1 MTVHAGRPTTPQD
14 KSRELQRKLY
24 LAAKRNR
31 NRRFHALYDRIFRP
45 DILRQAWEEVRRN
58 GGSAGEDGVTIE
70 DVERE
75 GVEQFLGQIE
85 QDLKAG
91 TYRPKPVL
99 RVYIPKA
106 DGRQR
111 PLGIP
116 TVRDRVVQQACKM
129 VIEPIF
135 EANFRDNS
143 YGFRPKR
150 SAQQAVTEVKKALIT
165 GWWVVDA
172 DIQSYFD
179 TIDHTMLMSLL
190 KRRISDRR
198 VLKLI
203 RQWLEAGVLE
213 DGVRNATEIGSP
225 QGGVISPL
233 LANIYLHVLD
243 MYWAERYSSLGKLIR
258 YADDFVIICR
268 TRQDAENALQIVKQ
282 IMDYPETDTSSH
294 QNPCR
299 GYGSRWVRLSWLPL
313 PQEEIKEEQQTLA
326 LHLAFTKG
334 HDSRP
339 KQNPFHHEENEI
351 EQHASRSDKISQS
364 SNSRMAEL
372 LPHWKLHLEI
382 PATRPL
388 CAVSSGTMGS
398 GKDRVSWALERTCLS
413 GFDDATWIGILLPT
427 RNMCGQTLKAPGRR
441 LSESRMRENL
451 MSGSMWQGMETR
463 ISSSNPRR
471 HPLTLPPDR
480 WDSPRPK
487 RLFYARTNSV
497 KSALS
502 RPAHLRVT
510 LTVRQH

>member
-1 MTVHAGRPTTPQD
+1 VTVHVERPTPPQD

-24 LAAKRNR
+24 LTAKRNR

-58 GGSAGEDGVTIE
+58 GGSAGQDGVSIE
-70 DVERE
+70 DVEKE
-75 GVEQFLGQIE
+75 GVEQFLREIE
-85 QDLKAG
+85 QDLRAG

-135 EANFRDNS
+135 EANFQNSS

-150 SAQQAVTEVKKALIT
+150 SAQQAVTVVKKALIT

-172 DIQSYFD
+172 DIQGYFD
-179 TIDHTMLMSLL
+179 NINHSMLLSLL

-213 DGVRNATEIGSP
+213 NGVVNASEIGSP

-243 MYWAERYSSLGKLIR
+243 MFWAERFSSLGKLVR

-268 TRQDAENALQIVKQ
+268 TKHDAEDAMQKVLQVMELLKLTLHPTKTRVVDMGQDGFDFLGFHFHKKKSRKSGKLLPYIWASPKSMMNIRRKIHFITERKRLSNTPDEVIKFLNMVIRGWRNYFRIGNCALKFQQLDRYIRYRLEQWVRAK
-282 IMDYPETDTSSH
+282 I
-294 QNPCR
+294 
-299 GYGSRWVRLSWLPL
+299 GSRGQW
-313 PQEEIKEEQQTLA
+313 
-326 LHLAFTKG
+326 
-334 HDSRP
+334 
-339 KQNPFHHEENEI
+339 NEI
-351 EQHASRSDKISQS
+351 AFRALITQHG
-364 SNSRMAEL
+364 
-372 LPHWKLHLEI
+372 LEHFYL
-382 PATRPL
+382 T
-388 CAVSSGTMGS
+388 
-398 GKDRVSWALERTCLS
+398 
-413 GFDDATWIGILLPT
+413 GICVVQP
-427 RNMCGQTLKAPGRR
+427 
-441 LSESRMRENL
+441 
-451 MSGSMWQGMETR
+451 
-463 ISSSNPRR
+463 
-471 HPLTLPPDR
+471 
-480 WDSPRPK
+480 
-487 RLFYARTNSV
+487 
-497 KSALS
+497 
-502 RPAHLRVT
+502 
-510 LTVRQH
+510 

>member
-1 MTVHAGRPTTPQD
+1 VTVHAARPITPQD

-24 LAAKRNR
+24 LEAKRCR

-45 DILRQAWEEVRRN
+45 DILKQAWEEVRRN

-75 GVEQFLGQIE
+75 GVVQFLGQIE

-91 TYRPKPVL
+91 TYRPSPVL
-99 RVYIPKA
+99 RVYIPKV

-116 TVRDRVVQQACKM
+116 TVRDRLVQQACKI

-150 SAQQAVTEVKKALIT
+150 SAQQAVGVVKKALIT

-213 DGVRNATEIGSP
+213 DGVRNVTEIGSP

-243 MYWAERYSSLGKLIR
+243 MYWAERYSSVGKLIR

-268 TRQDAENALQIVKQ
+268 TRQDAETAMQTIKQ
-282 IMDYPETDTSSH
+282 IMTILKLTLHPTKTRVVDMGQDGFDFLGFHFHKKKSNKTNKLLPYNWPAPKAMKAVRNKIHFITERMRLSNSLAEVIKFL
-294 QNPCR
+294 NRVIR
-299 GYGSRWVRLSWLPL
+299 GWRNYFRIGNCTLKFQQLDRFIRYRLEQWVRSKQGPRGHWD
-313 PQEEIKEEQQTLA
+313 ERAFRA
-326 LHLAFTKG
+326 L
-334 HDSRP
+334 
-339 KQNPFHHEENEI
+339 I
-351 EQHASRSDKISQS
+351 IQHG
-364 SNSRMAEL
+364 
-372 LPHWKLHLEI
+372 LEYFYQ
-382 PATRPL
+382 PGV
-388 CAVSSGTMGS
+388 CAV
-398 GKDRVSWALERTCLS
+398 K
-413 GFDDATWIGILLPT
+413 P
-427 RNMCGQTLKAPGRR
+427 
-441 LSESRMRENL
+441 
-451 MSGSMWQGMETR
+451 
-463 ISSSNPRR
+463 
-471 HPLTLPPDR
+471 
-480 WDSPRPK
+480 
-487 RLFYARTNSV
+487 
-497 KSALS
+497 
-502 RPAHLRVT
+502 
-510 LTVRQH
+510 

>member
-1 MTVHAGRPTTPQD
+1 MEGRVSASTKFSEDVSDGACCKKPIPPQD

-24 LAAKRNR
+24 RAAKRQR

-58 GGSAGEDGVTIE
+58 GGSAGQDGVSIE

-75 GVEQFLGQIE
+75 GVEQFLREIE
-85 QDLKAG
+85 QDLNAG

-106 DGRQR
+106 DGKQR

-135 EANFRDNS
+135 EANFQDNS

-150 SAQQAVTEVKKALIT
+150 SAQQAVTVVKKALIT

-172 DIQSYFD
+172 DIQGYFD
-179 TIDHTMLMSLL
+179 TINHSTLLSLL

-213 DGVRNATEIGSP
+213 NGVVNASEIGSP

-243 MYWAERYSSLGKLIR
+243 MFWAERFSSLGKLVR

-268 TRQDAENALQIVKQ
+268 TKHDAETAMQKVAQVMELLKLTLHPTKTRVVDMGQDGFDFLGFHFHKKKSRKSGKLLPYIWASPKSMMNIRHKIHFITERKRLSNTPDEVIKFLNMVIRGWRNYFRIGNCALKFQQLDRYIRYRLEQWVRAK
-282 IMDYPETDTSSH
+282 I
-294 QNPCR
+294 
-299 GYGSRWVRLSWLPL
+299 GSRGQW
-313 PQEEIKEEQQTLA
+313 
-326 LHLAFTKG
+326 
-334 HDSRP
+334 
-339 KQNPFHHEENEI
+339 NEI
-351 EQHASRSDKISQS
+351 AFCALITQ
-364 SNSRMAEL
+364 L
-372 LPHWKLHLEI
+372 GLEYFYRTGI
-382 PATRPL
+382 
-388 CAVSSGTMGS
+388 CAV
-398 GKDRVSWALERTCLS
+398 
-413 GFDDATWIGILLPT
+413 
-427 RNMCGQTLKAPGRR
+427 
-441 LSESRMRENL
+441 
-451 MSGSMWQGMETR
+451 
-463 ISSSNPRR
+463 
-471 HPLTLPPDR
+471 
-480 WDSPRPK
+480 
-487 RLFYARTNSV
+487 
-497 KSALS
+497 
-502 RPAHLRVT
+502 
-510 LTVRQH
+510 

>member
-45 DILRQAWEEVRRN
+45 DILSQAWEEVRRN
-58 GGSAGEDGVTIE
+58 GGCAGEDGVTIE

-75 GVEQFLGQIE
+75 GVERFLSQIE

-91 TYRPKPVL
+91 RYRPRPVL

-135 EANFRDNS
+135 EANFCDNS

-150 SAQQAVTEVKKALIT
+150 SAQQAVAEVKKALIT

-179 TIDHTMLMSLL
+179 TIDHSILMSLIQ
-190 KRRISDRR
+190 RRISDRR
-198 VLKLI
+198 VLKLV
-203 RQWLEAGVLE
+203 RQWLEAGILE

-243 MYWAERYSSLGKLIR
+243 MYWKERYSALGKLVR
-258 YADDFVIICR
+258 YADDFVVICR
-268 TRQDAENALQIVKQ
+268 SRQDAETALQTVEQ
-282 IMDYPETDTSSH
+282 IM
-294 QNPCR
+294 
-299 GYGSRWVRLSWLPL
+299 GILKL
-313 PQEEIKEEQQTLA
+313 TL
-326 LHLAFTKG
+326 HPTKTRVVDMG
-334 HDSRP
+334 REGFDFLG
-339 KQNPFHHEENEI
+339 FHFHKKKSKKNG
-351 EQHASRSDKISQS
+351 K
-364 SNSRMAEL
+364 L
-372 LPHWKLHLEI
+372 LPYIW
-382 PATRPL
+382 PAPKAMK
-388 CAVSSGTMGS
+388 AVRSKIRFIT
-398 GKDRVSWALERTCLS
+398 ER
-413 GFDDATWIGILLPT
+413 
-427 RNMCGQTLKAPGRR
+427 RR
-441 LSESRMRENL
+441 LSNPLSEVIKFLDRVIRGWRNYF
-451 MSGSMWQGMETR
+451 R
-463 ISSSNPRR
+463 IGNCTLKFQQLDRYVRYRLEQWVRAKLGPRGHWNELAFR
-471 HPLTLPPDR
+471 DSLLQHGLEYFYLPGIC
-480 WDSPRPK
+480 
-487 RLFYARTNSV
+487 AV
-497 KSALS
+497 K
-502 RPAHLRVT
+502 P
-510 LTVRQH
+510 

>member
-1 MTVHAGRPTTPQD
+1 VTVHAEKPTPPQD

-24 LAAKRNR
+24 RAAKRQR

-58 GGSAGEDGVTIE
+58 GGSAGQDGVSIE

-75 GVEQFLGQIE
+75 SVEQFLREIE

-135 EANFRDNS
+135 EANFQDNS

-150 SAQQAVTEVKKALIT
+150 SAQQAVTVVKKALIT

-172 DIQSYFD
+172 DIQGYFD
-179 TIDHTMLMSLL
+179 TINHSMLMSLL

-213 DGVRNATEIGSP
+213 NGVVNKSEIGSP

-243 MYWAERYSSLGKLIR
+243 MYWMERYSSFGKLVR

-268 TRQDAENALQIVKQ
+268 TKQDAETAMQKVAQVMELLKLTLHPTKTRVVDMGQDGFDFLGFHFHKKKSRKSGKLLPYIWASPKSMMNIRRKIHSITERKRLSNTPDEVIKFLNMVIRGWRNYFRIGNCALKFQQLDRYIRYLLEQWIRAKL
-282 IMDYPETDTSSH
+282 
-294 QNPCR
+294 
-299 GYGSRWVRLSWLPL
+299 GSRGQW
-313 PQEEIKEEQQTLA
+313 
-326 LHLAFTKG
+326 
-334 HDSRP
+334 
-339 KQNPFHHEENEI
+339 NEI
-351 EQHASRSDKISQS
+351 AFRALITQ
-364 SNSRMAEL
+364 L
-372 LPHWKLHLEI
+372 GLEFFFRTGI
-382 PATRPL
+382 
-388 CAVSSGTMGS
+388 CAV
-398 GKDRVSWALERTCLS
+398 
-413 GFDDATWIGILLPT
+413 
-427 RNMCGQTLKAPGRR
+427 
-441 LSESRMRENL
+441 
-451 MSGSMWQGMETR
+451 
-463 ISSSNPRR
+463 
-471 HPLTLPPDR
+471 
-480 WDSPRPK
+480 
-487 RLFYARTNSV
+487 
-497 KSALS
+497 
-502 RPAHLRVT
+502 
-510 LTVRQH
+510 

>member
-1 MTVHAGRPTTPQD
+1 VTVHAARPITPQD

-24 LAAKRNR
+24 LEAKRCR

-58 GGSAGEDGVTIE
+58 GGSAGQDGVTIE

-116 TVRDRVVQQACKM
+116 TVRDRVVQQACKV

-150 SAQQAVTEVKKALIT
+150 SAQQAVTVVKKALIT

-172 DIQSYFD
+172 DIQGYFD
-179 TIDHTMLMSLL
+179 TIDQSMLMTLL

-243 MYWAERYSSLGKLIR
+243 MFWAERYSSLGILIR

-268 TRQDAENALQIVKQ
+268 TKRDAENALQSVKQ
-282 IMDYPETDTSSH
+282 IMDILKLTLHPTKTRVVDMGQDGFDFLGFHFHKKKSKRSNKLLPYNWPSPKAMMSVRSKIHFITERMRLSNSLSEVIKFLN
-294 QNPCR
+294 QVIR
-299 GYGSRWVRLSWLPL
+299 GWRNYFRIGNCTLKFQQLDRYVRSRLEQWVRAKLGSRGHWD
-313 PQEEIKEEQQTLA
+313 E
-326 LHLAFTKG
+326 LAF
-334 HDSRP
+334 R
-339 KQNPFHHEENEI
+339 
-351 EQHASRSDKISQS
+351 AS
-364 SNSRMAEL
+364 MTEHGL
-372 LPHWKLHLEI
+372 EHFYLPGV
-382 PATRPL
+382 
-388 CAVSSGTMGS
+388 CAV
-398 GKDRVSWALERTCLS
+398 K
-413 GFDDATWIGILLPT
+413 P
-427 RNMCGQTLKAPGRR
+427 
-441 LSESRMRENL
+441 
-451 MSGSMWQGMETR
+451 
-463 ISSSNPRR
+463 
-471 HPLTLPPDR
+471 
-480 WDSPRPK
+480 
-487 RLFYARTNSV
+487 
-497 KSALS
+497 
-502 RPAHLRVT
+502 
-510 LTVRQH
+510 

>member
-1 MTVHAGRPTTPQD
+1 VE

-24 LAAKRNR
+24 QAAKRNR

-45 DILRQAWEEVRRN
+45 DILRQVWEEVRRN

-70 DVERE
+70 EVERE

-116 TVRDRVVQQACKM
+116 TVRDRVVQQACKV

-135 EANFRDNS
+135 EANFQDNS

-150 SAQQAVTEVKKALIT
+150 SAQQAVSVVKKALIT

-172 DIQSYFD
+172 DIQGYFD
-179 TIDHTMLMSLL
+179 TIDHAMLMSLL

-243 MYWAERYSSLGKLIR
+243 MFWAERYSLLGKLIR

-268 TRQDAENALQIVKQ
+268 TRKDAETALQTVKQ
-282 IMDYPETDTSSH
+282 IMDILKLTLHPTKTRVVDMGQDGFDFLGFHFHKKKSKKSNKLLPYNWPALKAMKAVRSKIHLITERKRLS
-294 QNPCR
+294 NPFSEVIKFLNRVIR
-299 GYGSRWVRLSWLPL
+299 GWRNYFRIGNCTLKFQQLDRYVRYRLEQWVRSKQGSRGHWNEHAFR
-313 PQEEIKEEQQTLA
+313 A
-326 LHLAFTKG
+326 LITQHGLEYFY
-334 HDSRP
+334 
-339 KQNPFHHEENEI
+339 QNGI
-351 EQHASRSDKISQS
+351 
-364 SNSRMAEL
+364 
-372 LPHWKLHLEI
+372 
-382 PATRPL
+382 
-388 CAVSSGTMGS
+388 CAV
-398 GKDRVSWALERTCLS
+398 K
-413 GFDDATWIGILLPT
+413 P
-427 RNMCGQTLKAPGRR
+427 
-441 LSESRMRENL
+441 
-451 MSGSMWQGMETR
+451 
-463 ISSSNPRR
+463 
-471 HPLTLPPDR
+471 
-480 WDSPRPK
+480 
-487 RLFYARTNSV
+487 
-497 KSALS
+497 
-502 RPAHLRVT
+502 
-510 LTVRQH
+510 

>member
-1 MTVHAGRPTTPQD
+1 VTVHAARPITPQD
-14 KSRELQRKLY
+14 QSRELQRKLY
-24 LAAKRNR
+24 LAAKRSR

-58 GGSAGEDGVTIE
+58 GGSAGEDGMTIE

-91 TYRPKPVL
+91 TYQPKPVL
-99 RVYIPKA
+99 RIYIPKA

-116 TVRDRVVQQACKM
+116 TVRDRVVQQACKL
-129 VIEPIF
+129 VVEPIF
-135 EANFRDNS
+135 EANFQDNS

-150 SAQQAVTEVKKALIT
+150 NAQQAVGVVKKALIT

-179 TIDHTMLMSLL
+179 SIDHTMLMSLL

-243 MYWAERYSSLGKLIR
+243 MYWAERYSTLGKLIR

-268 TRQDAENALQIVKQ
+268 TRQDAETALQTVKQ
-282 IMDYPETDTSSH
+282 IMTILKLTLHPTKTRVVDMGQDGFDFLGFHFHKKKSNKSGKLLPYNWPAPKAMKAVRSKIHFITERMRLSNSLTEVIKFL
-294 QNPCR
+294 NRVIR
-299 GYGSRWVRLSWLPL
+299 GRRNYFRIGNCTLKFQQLDRFVRYRLEQWVRSKQGPRGHWN
-313 PQEEIKEEQQTLA
+313 E
-326 LHLAFTKG
+326 LAFR
-334 HDSRP
+334 DL
-339 KQNPFHHEENEI
+339 I
-351 EQHASRSDKISQS
+351 IQHGL
-364 SNSRMAEL
+364 EYFY
-372 LPHWKLHLEI
+372 LPGI
-382 PATRPL
+382 
-388 CAVSSGTMGS
+388 CAV
-398 GKDRVSWALERTCLS
+398 K
-413 GFDDATWIGILLPT
+413 P
-427 RNMCGQTLKAPGRR
+427 
-441 LSESRMRENL
+441 
-451 MSGSMWQGMETR
+451 
-463 ISSSNPRR
+463 
-471 HPLTLPPDR
+471 
-480 WDSPRPK
+480 
-487 RLFYARTNSV
+487 
-497 KSALS
+497 
-502 RPAHLRVT
+502 
-510 LTVRQH
+510 

>member
-1 MTVHAGRPTTPQD
+1 MTVHVERPTPPQD

-24 LAAKRNR
+24 LTAKRNR

-58 GGSAGEDGVTIE
+58 GGSAGQDGVSIE
-70 DVERE
+70 DVEKE
-75 GVEQFLGQIE
+75 GVEQFLREIE
-85 QDLKAG
+85 QDLRAG

-135 EANFRDNS
+135 EANFQDSS

-150 SAQQAVTEVKKALIT
+150 SAQQAVTVVKKALIT

-172 DIQSYFD
+172 DIQGYFD
-179 TIDHTMLMSLL
+179 NINHSMLLSLL

-213 DGVRNATEIGSP
+213 NGVANASEIGSP

-243 MYWAERYSSLGKLIR
+243 MFWAERFSSLGKLIR

-268 TRQDAENALQIVKQ
+268 TKHDAETAMQKVVQVMELLKLTLHPTKTRVVDMGQDGFDFLGFHFHKKKSRKSGKLLPYIWASPKSMMNIRRKIHLITERKRLSNTPDEVIKFLNMVIRGWRNYFRIGNCALKFQQLDRYIRYRLEQWVRAK
-282 IMDYPETDTSSH
+282 I
-294 QNPCR
+294 
-299 GYGSRWVRLSWLPL
+299 GSRGQW
-313 PQEEIKEEQQTLA
+313 
-326 LHLAFTKG
+326 
-334 HDSRP
+334 
-339 KQNPFHHEENEI
+339 NEI
-351 EQHASRSDKISQS
+351 AFRALITQHG
-364 SNSRMAEL
+364 
-372 LPHWKLHLEI
+372 LEHFYL
-382 PATRPL
+382 T
-388 CAVSSGTMGS
+388 
-398 GKDRVSWALERTCLS
+398 
-413 GFDDATWIGILLPT
+413 GICVVQP
-427 RNMCGQTLKAPGRR
+427 
-441 LSESRMRENL
+441 
-451 MSGSMWQGMETR
+451 
-463 ISSSNPRR
+463 
-471 HPLTLPPDR
+471 
-480 WDSPRPK
+480 
-487 RLFYARTNSV
+487 
-497 KSALS
+497 
-502 RPAHLRVT
+502 
-510 LTVRQH
+510 

>member
-1 MTVHAGRPTTPQD
+1 VTVHAERPITPQD

-24 LAAKRNR
+24 LEAKRSR
-31 NRRFHALYDRIFRP
+31 NRRFHALYDRIYRP

-58 GGSAGEDGVTIE
+58 GGIAGQDGVTIE

-91 TYRPKPVL
+91 TYRPKAVM

-116 TVRDRVVQQACKM
+116 TVRDRMVQQACKL

-150 SAQQAVTEVKKALIT
+150 SAQQAVSEVKKALIT

-179 TIDHTMLMSLL
+179 SIDHTLLMSLL

-213 DGVRNATEIGSP
+213 DGVRNATEIGST

-243 MYWAERYSSLGKLIR
+243 MYWAERYSSMGKLIR

-268 TRQDAENALQIVKQ
+268 TRQNAETALQTVKQ
-282 IMDYPETDTSSH
+282 IMAILKLTLHPTKSRVVDMGQDGFDFLGFHFHKKKSKKSGKLLPYNWPAPKAMKAVRSKIHINTERKRLSNSL
-294 QNPCR
+294 NEVIKFLNRVIR
-299 GYGSRWVRLSWLPL
+299 GWRKSFRSGNCTLKFQQLDRYVRYRLEQWVRAKIGSRGHWN
-313 PQEEIKEEQQTLA
+313 E
-326 LHLAFTKG
+326 LAFRDLMT
-334 HDSRP
+334 
-339 KQNPFHHEENEI
+339 
-351 EQHASRSDKISQS
+351 QHG
-364 SNSRMAEL
+364 
-372 LPHWKLHLEI
+372 LEYFYL
-382 PATRPL
+382 TGV
-388 CAVSSGTMGS
+388 CAV
-398 GKDRVSWALERTCLS
+398 K
-413 GFDDATWIGILLPT
+413 P
-427 RNMCGQTLKAPGRR
+427 
-441 LSESRMRENL
+441 
-451 MSGSMWQGMETR
+451 
-463 ISSSNPRR
+463 
-471 HPLTLPPDR
+471 
-480 WDSPRPK
+480 
-487 RLFYARTNSV
+487 
-497 KSALS
+497 
-502 RPAHLRVT
+502 
-510 LTVRQH
+510 

>member
-1 MTVHAGRPTTPQD
+1 VTVHAARPITPQD

-24 LAAKRNR
+24 LEAKRCR

-58 GGSAGEDGVTIE
+58 GGSSGQDGVTIE

-75 GVEQFLGQIE
+75 GVGQFLGQIE

-91 TYRPKPVL
+91 TYRPRPVL

-116 TVRDRVVQQACKM
+116 TVRDRVVQQACKL

-150 SAQQAVTEVKKALIT
+150 SAQQAVGEVKKALIT

-172 DIQSYFD
+172 DIQGYFD
-179 TIDHTMLMSLL
+179 TIDHSMLMSLL

-268 TRQDAENALQIVKQ
+268 TQQDAETALQKVKQ
-282 IMDYPETDTSSH
+282 IMIILKLTLHPTKTHVVAMGQDGFDFLGFHFHKKKSKKSGKLLPYIWPSQKAMIAVRSKIHFITERMRLSNTLPEVIKFL
-294 QNPCR
+294 NRVIR
-299 GYGSRWVRLSWLPL
+299 GWRNYFRIGNCTLKFQQLDRFVRYRLEQWVRAKIGSRGHWN
-313 PQEEIKEEQQTLA
+313 E
-326 LHLAFTKG
+326 LAFRALMTEHG
-334 HDSRP
+334 LEY
-339 KQNPFHHEENEI
+339 FY
-351 EQHASRSDKISQS
+351 
-364 SNSRMAEL
+364 
-372 LPHWKLHLEI
+372 LHGI
-382 PATRPL
+382 
-388 CAVSSGTMGS
+388 CAV
-398 GKDRVSWALERTCLS
+398 K
-413 GFDDATWIGILLPT
+413 P
-427 RNMCGQTLKAPGRR
+427 
-441 LSESRMRENL
+441 
-451 MSGSMWQGMETR
+451 
-463 ISSSNPRR
+463 
-471 HPLTLPPDR
+471 
-480 WDSPRPK
+480 
-487 RLFYARTNSV
+487 
-497 KSALS
+497 
-502 RPAHLRVT
+502 
-510 LTVRQH
+510 

>member
-1 MTVHAGRPTTPQD
+1 MTVHVERPIPPQD

-24 LAAKRNR
+24 RAAKRQR

-58 GGSAGEDGVTIE
+58 GGSAGQDGVSIE

-75 GVEQFLGQIE
+75 GVEQFLREIE

-135 EANFRDNS
+135 EANFQDNS

-150 SAQQAVTEVKKALIT
+150 SAQQAVTVVKKALIT

-179 TIDHTMLMSLL
+179 NIDHPMLLSLL

-203 RQWLEAGVLE
+203 RLWLEAGVLE
-213 DGVRNATEIGSP
+213 NGVVNASEIGSP

-243 MYWAERYSSLGKLIR
+243 MFWAERYSSLGKLVR
-258 YADDFVIICR
+258 YADDFVIICH
-268 TRQDAENALQIVKQ
+268 TKHDAENALQKVAQVMELLKLSLHPTKTRVVHMGQDGFDFLGFHFHKKKSRKSGKLLPYIWASPKSMMNIRRKIYFITERKRLSNTPDEVIKFLNMV
-282 IMDYPETDTSSH
+282 I
-294 QNPCR
+294 R
-299 GYGSRWVRLSWLPL
+299 GWRNYFRIGNCALKFQQLDRYVRYRLEQWVRAKIGSRGQW
-313 PQEEIKEEQQTLA
+313 
-326 LHLAFTKG
+326 
-334 HDSRP
+334 
-339 KQNPFHHEENEI
+339 NEI
-351 EQHASRSDKISQS
+351 AFRALITQHG
-364 SNSRMAEL
+364 
-372 LPHWKLHLEI
+372 LEYFYRTGI
-382 PATRPL
+382 
-388 CAVSSGTMGS
+388 CAV
-398 GKDRVSWALERTCLS
+398 
-413 GFDDATWIGILLPT
+413 
-427 RNMCGQTLKAPGRR
+427 
-441 LSESRMRENL
+441 
-451 MSGSMWQGMETR
+451 
-463 ISSSNPRR
+463 
-471 HPLTLPPDR
+471 
-480 WDSPRPK
+480 
-487 RLFYARTNSV
+487 
-497 KSALS
+497 
-502 RPAHLRVT
+502 
-510 LTVRQH
+510 

>member
-1 MTVHAGRPTTPQD
+1 VTVHAARPTTPQG

-24 LAAKRNR
+24 LEAKRCR

-58 GGSAGEDGVTIE
+58 GGSAGEDGMSIE

-85 QDLKAG
+85 QDLKAS
-91 TYRPKPVL
+91 TYQPKPVL

-106 DGRQR
+106 DGKQR

-116 TVRDRVVQQACKM
+116 TVRDRVVQQACKL
-129 VIEPIF
+129 VVEPIF

-143 YGFRPKR
+143 YGFRPKH
-150 SAQQAVTEVKKALIT
+150 SAQQAVGVVKKALIT

-243 MYWAERYSSLGKLIR
+243 MYWAEWYSSLGKLIR

-268 TRQDAENALQIVKQ
+268 TRQDAETAMQTIKQ
-282 IMDYPETDTSSH
+282 IMTILKLTLHPTKTRVVDMGQDGFDFLGFHFHKKKSNKTNKLLPYNWPAPKAMKAVRSKIHLITERMRLSNSLAEVIKFL
-294 QNPCR
+294 NRVIR
-299 GYGSRWVRLSWLPL
+299 GWRNYFRIGNCTLKFQQLDRFIRYRLEQWVRSKQGPRGHWD
-313 PQEEIKEEQQTLA
+313 ERAFRA
-326 LHLAFTKG
+326 L
-334 HDSRP
+334 
-339 KQNPFHHEENEI
+339 I
-351 EQHASRSDKISQS
+351 IQHG
-364 SNSRMAEL
+364 
-372 LPHWKLHLEI
+372 LEYFYQ
-382 PATRPL
+382 PGV
-388 CAVSSGTMGS
+388 CAV
-398 GKDRVSWALERTCLS
+398 K
-413 GFDDATWIGILLPT
+413 P
-427 RNMCGQTLKAPGRR
+427 
-441 LSESRMRENL
+441 
-451 MSGSMWQGMETR
+451 
-463 ISSSNPRR
+463 
-471 HPLTLPPDR
+471 
-480 WDSPRPK
+480 
-487 RLFYARTNSV
+487 
-497 KSALS
+497 
-502 RPAHLRVT
+502 
-510 LTVRQH
+510 

>member
-1 MTVHAGRPTTPQD
+1 VTVHVERPIPPQD

-24 LAAKRNR
+24 RAAKRQR

-58 GGSAGEDGVTIE
+58 GGSAGQDGVSIE

-75 GVEQFLGQIE
+75 GVEQFLREIE

-91 TYRPKPVL
+91 IYRPKPVL

-135 EANFRDNS
+135 EANFQDNS

-150 SAQQAVTEVKKALIT
+150 SAQQAVTVVKKALIT

-172 DIQSYFD
+172 DIQGYFD
-179 TIDHTMLMSLL
+179 NINHSMLLSLL

-213 DGVRNATEIGSP
+213 NGVVNASEIGSP

-243 MYWAERYSSLGKLIR
+243 MFWAERFSSLGKLVR

-268 TRQDAENALQIVKQ
+268 TKHDAEIAMQKVAQ
-282 IMDYPETDTSSH
+282 VM
-294 QNPCR
+294 
-299 GYGSRWVRLSWLPL
+299 
-313 PQEEIKEEQQTLA
+313 
-326 LHLAFTKG
+326 
-334 HDSRP
+334 
-339 KQNPFHHEENEI
+339 
-351 EQHASRSDKISQS
+351 
-364 SNSRMAEL
+364 EL
-372 LPHWKLHLEI
+372 LKLTLH
-382 PATRPL
+382 PTKTR
-388 CAVSSGTMGS
+388 VVDMGQDGFDFLGFHFHKKKSRKS
-398 GKDRVSWALERTCLS
+398 GK
-413 GFDDATWIGILLPT
+413 LLPYIWASPKSMMNIRHKIHFIT
-427 RNMCGQTLKAPGRR
+427 ERRR
-441 LSESRMRENL
+441 LSNTPDEVIKFLNMVIRGWRNYFRIGNCALKFQQLDRYVRYRFEQWIRAKLGSRGQWNEIAFRALITQLGLEF
-451 MSGSMWQGMETR
+451 
-463 ISSSNPRR
+463 
-471 HPLTLPPDR
+471 
-480 WDSPRPK
+480 
-487 RLFYARTNSV
+487 FYRNGICAV
-497 KSALS
+497 
-502 RPAHLRVT
+502 
-510 LTVRQH
+510 